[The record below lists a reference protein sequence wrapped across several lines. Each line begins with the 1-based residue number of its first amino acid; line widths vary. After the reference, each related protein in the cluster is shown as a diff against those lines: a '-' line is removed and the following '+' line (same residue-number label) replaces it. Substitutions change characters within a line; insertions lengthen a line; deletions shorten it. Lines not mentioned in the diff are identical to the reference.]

1 MIMTGTT
8 KDTMFNQ
15 MEIRLPR
22 TPPFWDCKPMRAK
35 ISPTI
40 DSSMAMIYNNP
51 NTSGTCP
58 AVAMDTITLT
68 TSMIS
73 AIPPMQS
80 AMIVSLAND
89 ESVK

>member
-1 MIMTGTT
+1 MNKKALIAMSGGV
-8 KDTMFNQ
+8 
-15 MEIRLPR
+15 
-22 TPPFWDCKPMRAK
+22 
-35 ISPTI
+35 
-40 DSSMAMIYNNP
+40 DSSVAMIYNNP

-68 TSMIS
+68 TSIIS

-80 AMIVSLAND
+80 AIIVSLAND